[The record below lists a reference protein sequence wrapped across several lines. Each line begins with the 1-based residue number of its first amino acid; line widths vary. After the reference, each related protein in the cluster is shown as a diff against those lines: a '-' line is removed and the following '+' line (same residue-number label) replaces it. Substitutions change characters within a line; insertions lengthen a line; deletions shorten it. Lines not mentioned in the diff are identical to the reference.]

1 MVKIAGWMET
11 IAKICAEKR
20 QDGVYAKFGS
30 NAIKVPDGK
39 VQRMTGDY
47 IGKEVYMGI
56 RPENISDDPVFTS
69 TYPDACIDVDV
80 EIIELMGSET
90 YLYMTTS
97 GKDENFIAR
106 VERQSPPLLRCGNR
120 EDHPVPRL
128 ISVRLYSHR
137 PFLTGKGRY
146 CQAGPTN
153 AGA

>member
-1 MVKIAGWMET
+1 MPQMNIFRVKL
-11 IAKICAEKR
+11 EKR

-106 VERQSPPLLRCGNR
+106 VDPRTTLSRRRQDQGGLRRQSPPLLRRGNR

-128 ISVRLYSHR
+128 IFCEATLSSPLPDRE
-137 PFLTGKGRY
+137 
-146 CQAGPTN
+146 
-153 AGA
+153 GA